1 MGKILYYA
9 DHGVSRASVR
19 LPEDPSL
26 MIYGIFHAIG
36 QDLRQSALYLH
47 LLTEKAYHKAIL
59 EPSRSRKMGQ
69 FYGLLSRLVIIKL
82 NTAALKNI
90 SINLQDFIDAMHDE
104 KSTNIPLISKNTQ
117 RVYLDRSRAHKL
129 IANRYMIKYEME
141 LADFLAEEVADW
153 IRKAEVISN
162 LAFNIL
168 TASSNN
174 FLKVIAAVTL
184 LLVPMTLVISLLSS
198 KLAVK

>member
-117 RVYLDRSRAHKL
+117 
-129 IANRYMIKYEME
+129 YMIKYEME